1 MSIVSLITYVSASLR
16 TEENKM
22 IISAPAQEITEV
34 ENVNVNINDESIAQQ
49 LDFEPEEKANKP
61 EIVDTDF
68 EYLDSGTTVL
78 GQSDVAG
85 CNPNSMQNCNAKEI
99 AYQPVCA
106 KADVDISTAGDGATG
121 TDTGNGVKVAKNA
134 AIEIFK
140 ITSPLPILSGS
151 EVIDTTAYAI
161 SSESPNF
168 YSGVKLLRESVVG
181 SKYTS
186 PGEDKAGLVAAAEGA
201 DTTDFAIHA
210 AVGSGT
216 FSGDPSKETIFKE
229 LDSLCP
235 EIQPSDPNPD
245 PSNKVANYITGVYDT
260 PGNVIKSR
268 DYGPP
273 ECLEISGIDLPE
285 ADIYETCSSKR
296 SSFAGVIDT
305 VVQAGKW
312 AECLVNPEQCTT
324 VEIVGILIDA
334 PYGANHKCE
343 EGFCTDLFMDKSIL
357 SKTPPSEAAELR
369 DPAVPVDQPSVIPH
383 FITTPCKIRVVDNVR
398 NGIYEVPCIWD
409 LSPYKA
415 VYDQQASISEP
426 GDPNFPTWEEYWEA
440 VMMEAKRRGAVCG
453 A

>member
-1 MSIVSLITYVSASLR
+1 MAFALLITYISASSR
-16 TEENKM
+16 SDQNK
-22 IISAPAQEITEV
+22 ILVQNVAQEHQSNEV
-34 ENVNVNINDESIAQQ
+34 EKDSNAPLAQQ
-49 LDFEPEEKANKP
+49 IDVDPEEKPKAQVVETN
-61 EIVDTDF
+61 F
-68 EYLDSGTTVL
+68 EYIDSGKTVL

-85 CNPNSMQNCNAKEI
+85 CNPENLENCNAKEI

-106 KADVDISTAGDGATG
+106 KADVDISTAGDGAIG
-121 TDTGNGVKVAKNA
+121 TDTGNGVKVSKNA

-161 SSESPNF
+161 SKANPNF
-168 YSGVKLLRESVVG
+168 YSGVKLLREGVVAA
-181 SKYTS
+181 KYTT
-186 PGEDKAGLVAAAEGA
+186 PGEDRGELADKVAGA
-201 DTTDFAIHA
+201 DTEDFAVHA
-210 AVGSGT
+210 AIGGGT

-245 PSNKVANYITGVYDT
+245 ISNKTAEHITGVYDT

-296 SSFAGVIDT
+296 TAFGGVIDT

-343 EGFCTDLFMDKSIL
+343 EGFCTDLFMDKSIS
-357 SKTPPSEAAELR
+357 SKLPPSEAALAR
-369 DPAVPVDQPSVIPH
+369 DPAVPAEDPSVIPH

-415 VYDQQASISEP
+415 VYDQQASIHEP